1 MKQFKIMTDKEKS
14 EDIRGRLITTRC
26 LIEMIGEDL
35 LKTFGKNNL
44 TKEVYEKLYEAH
56 ESVLEATEKLPIE
69 HDQAV

>member
-1 MKQFKIMTDKEKS
+1 
-14 EDIRGRLITTRC
+14 
-26 LIEMIGEDL
+26 MIGEDL